1 MALDWLTAL
10 SLNTWA
16 QIGSNTANDVDPKD
30 DPAIN
35 GSHPSS
41 PAWANGYDL
50 TNVADQWNGG
60 ALDDT
65 NGVFWTGG
73 GGHAGYY
80 GNELYSVDL
89 EVNNPAWIRRGYPSG
104 SIQKPCASFTTGL
117 TASDSLMV
125 DGRPAPVHTYN
136 LFTAINNGDV
146 ALAGG
151 GFGALGTNTGW
162 GYKFSNSLND
172 WVTATPLNVWY
183 QSYSCA
189 CYDPVRDRL
198 WLFDYQYLQW
208 IDLATGNTTVCFN
221 TETGAIGADSK
232 MIYDPIRDIF
242 VVFLGI
248 QASSGYGSAYVLYFD
263 PDNPT
268 DFIKAP
274 QDNTVLRGKH
284 GVAFD
289 PDGNRILCW
298 NGGANLTVI
307 TPPAS
312 GWDTNTWV
320 SSTLTLSGT
329 PSSAAANGT
338 YGRFQY
344 STKYKCAFLLNSL
357 GEKLWAVKLLEIT
370 PPPQI
375 AVPVADISAGGWTPS
390 SGTDLYAMLDETP
403 ASDADYATSDTTSA
417 FEVEVGV
424 FDDPGVDT
432 DHFFRYRL
440 SGKNGCGFIVS
451 LKQGATTIAS
461 WTHTPASMPTGPA
474 TFEQALT
481 APQAAS
487 ITYPA
492 TLKMRFEATT

>member
-1 MALDWLTAL
+1 MPSWTWLTAL
-10 SLNTWA
+10 TLNTWA
-16 QIGSNTANDVDPKD
+16 QIGSNTANNVDPND

-35 GSHPSS
+35 PNHPSAA
-41 PAWANGYDL
+41 PWRNGYDL
-50 TNVADQWNGG
+50 TDVANQWNGG
-60 ALDDT
+60 ALDDV

-73 GGHAGYY
+73 GGHSGYY
-80 GNELYSVDL
+80 GNELYSISL
-89 EVNNPAWIRRGYPSG
+89 EANNPAWIRRGYPSG
-104 SIQKPCASFTTGL
+104 SIQKPNSDFTTLNTSGSKL
-117 TASDSLMV
+117 P

-136 LFTAINNGDV
+136 LFTAISNGDV

-151 GFGALGTNTGW
+151 GFNALGTNTGW
-162 GYKFSNSLND
+162 GYKFSSTLND

-208 IDLATGNTTVCFN
+208 IDLSTGDTTVCFN
-221 TETGAIGADSK
+221 TDTDALGPDSK

-248 QASSGYGSAYVLYFD
+248 QASSFYGNAYVLYFD

-284 GVAFD
+284 GIAFD

-307 TPPAS
+307 TPPAT
-312 GWDTNTWV
+312 GWNTNTWV

-329 PSSAAANGT
+329 PSSAASNGT

-344 STKYKCAFLLNSL
+344 STKYKCAFLLNTL
-357 GEKLWAVKLLEIT
+357 GEKLWAVKLLEIA

-375 AVPVADISAGGWTPS
+375 AVPSADVSAGGWTAS
-390 SGTDLYAMLDETP
+390 TGSDLYAMLDEAAADDGDYITTTGASTCEVTLDSLSDP
-403 ASDADYATSDTTSA
+403 ASSTGHI
-417 FEVEVGV
+417 V
-424 FDDPGVDT
+424 
-432 DHFFRYRL
+432 RYRISSTGGGITVRL
-440 SGKNGCGFIVS
+440 R
-451 LKQGATTIAS
+451 QGTTTIAS
-461 WTHTPASMPTGPA
+461 WTHSPAPTSL
-474 TFEQALT
+474 TTYEQTLSGAE
-481 APQAAS
+481 ADS
-487 ITYPA
+487 ITDYSA
-492 TLKMRFEATT
+492 LKLQFEAY

>member
-1 MALDWLTAL
+1 MPSWTWLTAL
-10 SLNTWA
+10 TLNTWA
-16 QIGSNTANDVDPKD
+16 QIGSNTANNVDPND

-35 GSHPSS
+35 PNHPSAA
-41 PAWANGYDL
+41 PWRNGYDL
-50 TNVADQWNGG
+50 TDVANQWNGG
-60 ALDDT
+60 ALDDV

-80 GNELYSVDL
+80 GNELYSISL
-89 EVNNPAWIRRGYPSG
+89 EANNPAWIRRGYPSG

-117 TASDSLMV
+117 TNSDSLLV

-162 GYKFSNSLND
+162 GYKFSSALND

-221 TETGAIGADSK
+221 TETDAIGPDSK
-232 MIYDPIRDIF
+232 MIYDSVRDIF
-242 VVFLGI
+242 VVFLSI
-248 QASSGYGSAYVLYFD
+248 QASSVYGSAYVLYFD

-284 GVAFD
+284 GIAFD

-307 TPPAS
+307 TPPAT
-312 GWDTNTWV
+312 GWNTNTWV

-329 PSSAAANGT
+329 PSSAATNGT

-344 STKYKCAFLLNSL
+344 SSKYKCAFLLNSL
-357 GEKLWAVKLLEIT
+357 GEKLWAVKLANT
-370 PPPQI
+370 DPPQLL
-375 AVPVADISAGGWTPS
+375 APVSDLSAGAWLPSAGG
-390 SGTDLYAMLDETP
+390 DLYAMLDE
-403 ASDADYATSDTTSA
+403 ASADDADYIYTDSASACTIALAAGTDPAVSD
-417 FEVEVGV
+417 G
-424 FDDPGVDT
+424 
-432 DHFFRYRL
+432 HILRYRL
-440 SGKNGCGFIVS
+440 PPGNGNIAVA
-451 LKQGATTIAS
+451 LKQGTTTVAS
-461 WTHTPASMPTGPA
+461 WGPHVLSNYA
-474 TFEQALT
+474 QDFAQTLSGAQAD
-481 APQAAS
+481 S
-487 ITYPA
+487 ITDYTA
-492 TLKMRFEATT
+492 LRVEFTAS

>member
-89 EVNNPAWIRRGYPSG
+89 EVNNPTWVRRGYPSG

-117 TASDSLMV
+117 TASGSLLE
-125 DGRPAPVHTYN
+125 DGRPAPAHTYN

-151 GFGALGTNTGW
+151 GFNALGNNTGW

-208 IDLATGNTTVCFN
+208 INLATGETTVCFN
-221 TETGAIGADSK
+221 TQTDAIGADSK

-242 VVFLGI
+242 VVFLNS
-248 QASSGYGSAYVLYFD
+248 QASSFYGSAYVLYFD

-284 GVAFD
+284 GIAFD

-298 NGGANLTVI
+298 NGGTDLTVI

-312 GWDTNTWV
+312 GWDTNIWV

-329 PSSAAANGT
+329 PSAAASNGT

-403 ASDADYATSDTTSA
+403 ASDADYATSDTASA

>member
-1 MALDWLTAL
+1 MAWDWLTAL
-10 SLNTWA
+10 TLNTWA
-16 QIGSNTANDVDPKD
+16 QIGSNTANNVDPNAD
-30 DPAIN
+30 AAIN
-35 GSHPSS
+35 PNHPSAA
-41 PAWANGYDL
+41 PWRNGYDL
-50 TNVADQWNGG
+50 TYVANQWNGG

-73 GGHAGYY
+73 GGHVGYY

-104 SIQKPCASFTTGL
+104 SIQKPNSDFTTL
-117 TASDSLMV
+117 SLSGSKLP
-125 DGRPAPVHTYN
+125 DGRPAPVHNYN
-136 LFTAINNGDV
+136 LFTAVSNGDV
-146 ALAGG
+146 VIAAGG
-151 GFGALGTNTGW
+151 YNANGENTGW
-162 GYKFSNSLND
+162 GYRFDSTTND
-172 WVTATPLNVWY
+172 WVTGTPLNGWVPT
-183 QSYSCA
+183 YSCA
-189 CYDPVRDRL
+189 CWDPVRNKL
-198 WLFDYQYLQW
+198 WVFDHQFLTS
-208 IDLATGNTTVCFN
+208 IDLATGNITVHFD
-221 TETGAIGADSK
+221 TQTDAVGEYSK
-232 MIYDPIRDIF
+232 MIYDSIRDIF
-242 VVFLGI
+242 VVFLSAR
-248 QASSGYGSAYVLYFD
+248 ASSVYGNAYVLYFD

-268 DFIKAP
+268 DFIKAI

-289 PDGNRILCW
+289 PDGDRILCW

-307 TPPAS
+307 TPPAT
-312 GWDTNTWV
+312 GWNTNTWV

-329 PSSAAANGT
+329 PSAAASNGT

-403 ASDADYATSDTTSA
+403 ASDADYATSDTASA
-417 FEVEVGV
+417 FEVEVGI
-424 FDDPGVDT
+424 FDDPGVDI

>member
-1 MALDWLTAL
+1 MPSWTWLTAL
-10 SLNTWA
+10 TLNTWA
-16 QIGSNTANDVDPKD
+16 QIGSNTANNVDPND

-35 GSHPSS
+35 PNHPSAA
-41 PAWANGYDL
+41 PWRNGYDL
-50 TNVADQWNGG
+50 TDVANQWNGG
-60 ALDDT
+60 ALDDV

-73 GGHAGYY
+73 GGHSGYY
-80 GNELYSVDL
+80 GNELYSISL
-89 EVNNPAWIRRGYPSG
+89 EANNPAWIRRGYPSG
-104 SIQKPCASFTTGL
+104 SIQKPCASFTTGF
-117 TASDSLMV
+117 TASDSLLV

-136 LFTAINNGDV
+136 LFTAISNGDV

-151 GFGALGTNTGW
+151 GFNALGTNTGW
-162 GYKFSNSLND
+162 GYKFSSTLND

-221 TETGAIGADSK
+221 TETDAIGPDSK

-242 VVFLGI
+242 VVFLSI
-248 QASSGYGSAYVLYFD
+248 QASSVYGSAYVLYFD

-284 GVAFD
+284 GIAFD

-307 TPPAS
+307 TPPAT
-312 GWDTNTWV
+312 GWNTNTWV

-329 PSSAAANGT
+329 PSSAATNGT

-344 STKYKCAFLLNSL
+344 STKYKCAFLLNTL
-357 GEKLWAVKLLEIT
+357 GEKLWAVKLVDSA
-370 PPPQI
+370 PPPQL
-375 AVPVADISAGGWTPS
+375 AAPSADVSAGGWTAS
-390 SGTDLYAMLDETP
+390 TGSDLYAMLDEAAADDGDYITTTGASTCEVTLGSLSDP
-403 ASDADYATSDTTSA
+403 ASSTGHI
-417 FEVEVGV
+417 V
-424 FDDPGVDT
+424 
-432 DHFFRYRL
+432 RYRI
-440 SGKNGCGFIVS
+440 SSTGGGIIVR
-451 LKQGATTIAS
+451 LRQGTTTIAT
-461 WTHTPASMPTGPA
+461 WTHSPAPTSL
-474 TFEQALT
+474 TTYEQTLT
-481 APQAAS
+481 GGEADS
-487 ITYPA
+487 ITDYSA
-492 TLKMRFEATT
+492 LRLQFEAT